1 MKTYFRTLL
10 IKKKVSVFLI
20 EILMTIYNG
29 LENLIRFIVKCF
41 LLMCLAYPV
50 KYMWNNTITSLFPS
64 LPALTNI
71 DQAIALLTIVA
82 IIGWAFG
89 TFRRKR

>member
-1 MKTYFRTLL
+1 MKTYFKTFL
-10 IKKKVSVFLI
+10 IKKRVSLVFV

-29 LENLIRFIVKCF
+29 LENLIRFIIKCF

-50 KYMWNNTITSLFPS
+50 RYIWNNTLTSLFPS
-64 LPALTNI
+64 LPNLTNI

-82 IIGWAFG
+82 IVGWAFG
-89 TFRRKR
+89 ALRRKR